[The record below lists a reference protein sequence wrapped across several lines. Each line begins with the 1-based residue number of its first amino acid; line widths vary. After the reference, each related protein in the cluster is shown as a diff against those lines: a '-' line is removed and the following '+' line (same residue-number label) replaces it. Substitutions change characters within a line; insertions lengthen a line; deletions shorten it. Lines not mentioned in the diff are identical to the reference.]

1 MSSRVRAEPDFGVLR
16 LNPDGSVDNSFDA
29 DGRRIDNIGI
39 GNAVGE
45 GVIVQPDGK
54 ILAVAS
60 SSTKGLAL
68 ARFNAD
74 GSLDSSFDADGK
86 ITHKLSAHQAA
97 AHDVALQSDGK
108 IVLAGDATL
117 LSPIRG
123 LAAYRALPPGWQPR
137 HVIRWRWLLPASR
150 RPFRCG

>member
-1 MSSRVRAEPDFGVLR
+1 MLR

-29 DGRRIDNIGI
+29 DGRRIDHLGRDT
-39 GNAVGE
+39 VGE

-74 GSLDSSFDADGK
+74 GSLRQ
-86 ITHKLSAHQAA
+86 L
-97 AHDVALQSDGK
+97 V
-108 IVLAGDATL
+108 
-117 LSPIRG
+117 RC
-123 LAAYRALPPGWQPR
+123 
-137 HVIRWRWLLPASR
+137 RW
-150 RPFRCG
+150 